1 MWGVRPLDCYGM
13 IEFQPTAWEVPE
25 QDGLVLAEDFA
36 FAEVLDPDTLE
47 PVPDGTPGILVL
59 THLDKQACP
68 LVRWW
73 PGDMV
78 VRASRTGAGGRTH
91 PRPGGGVRGR
101 ADDMLIVT
109 GVNLVPRAIGAVLS
123 TMATH
128 RGAFLLILQGNHT

>member
-59 THLDKQACP
+59 THLETQACP
-68 LVRWW
+68 LRRYST
-73 PGDMV
+73 GDMV
-78 VRASRTGAGGRTH
+78 VRDSRPGEGGRTQAG
-91 PRPGGGVRGR
+91 PAGGGWGWRDGRRVVR
-101 ADDMLIVT
+101 DS
-109 GVNLVPRAIGAVLS
+109 VLRRYGKS
-123 TMATH
+123 RRVRVSLSRT
-128 RGAFLLILQGNHT
+128 